1 MKPLF
6 FFLLL
11 LVSYGAAFGQLSYM
25 RGFKKLDDNSY
36 VLTIKDPVEAIHKY
50 NDILDKNGADTNK
63 VYDITKNPVDFGFFK
78 KDPNNDKVVVC
89 FLLRKDGK
97 YDLLFGEIED
107 ENTYFFDIIDEKGE
121 VVGLTY
127 EKE

>member
-1 MKPLF
+1 MRKLF
-6 FFLLL
+6 TSAMLLC
-11 LVSYGAAFGQLSYM
+11 GTITFGQM
-25 RGFKKLDDNSY
+25 TNMQGFKKLDDNSY

-78 KDPNNDKVVVC
+78 KDQNSDKLIVC